1 MTSYKSFNETTTL
14 LLTNESTLVNDSTLI
29 NELSLDNLCKNFHL
43 IVFLCIIFVLIVSAN
58 ISVILQLSCSKN
70 RHSRMSFFLLNLAYA
85 DLFVGIIIVTRDIIE
100 KSCIPF
106 RLGSIGCRLI
116 SFIQGTIAYN
126 SSYVLVC
133 VAIDRLN
140 AIIRP
145 MDVRT
150 ASSAFRYS
158 LISASCYV
166 LVCVAIDRLNA
177 IIRPMDVRTASSA
190 FRYSLI
196 SASWFISM
204 TFASAQ
210 LYLRDIDTI
219 RDIPICGNRSDVQ
232 NWNAYVYFLF
242 ISLYL
247 APLIVMTAS
256 YVIIIVIIWQKSS
269 VKIEDGLS
277 NKRNEKSRIRRLL
290 SSKKSTSNDDHQIE
304 SSIRDVRSLG
314 VIPRAKI
321 KTIKMTLVIVIAF
334 TACWSPYFILMIM
347 HALNLIQ
354 HSILI
359 RVTSSLCYMNSLANP
374 LIYWLFA
381 TNFCLRLREKSGCH
395 HQLKKITLTTNGADR
410 RRCSILETRHSI
422 GSVKHQRQ
430 PSEDYHRAHNPRI
443 PLTPTVPLPRHL
455 NCRTSISTPNYTQTN
470 KRIVQQQQ
478 QNSQASLLYDC
489 QHHHL

>member
-126 SSYVLVC
+126 SS
-133 VAIDRLN
+133 
-140 AIIRP
+140 
-145 MDVRT
+145 
-150 ASSAFRYS
+150 
-158 LISASCYV
+158 YV

-354 HSILI
+354 HSFLI

-478 QNSQASLLYDC
+478 QQNSQASLLYDYQ
-489 QHHHL
+489 QHHL